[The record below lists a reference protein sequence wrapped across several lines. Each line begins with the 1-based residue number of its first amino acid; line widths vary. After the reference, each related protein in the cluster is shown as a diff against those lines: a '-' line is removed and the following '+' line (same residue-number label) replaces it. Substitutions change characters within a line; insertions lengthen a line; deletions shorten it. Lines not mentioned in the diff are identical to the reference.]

1 MSPKNEFISEARS
14 VSFKDQARSEED
26 LVYFIQKNGKS
37 GKEASASQ
45 FGKHREKRCVAKK
58 EGATLK
64 EQERVT
70 REEGTTLLRTFPV
83 SFFLS
88 IVPALRK
95 KIFVFDLSSQ
105 RNKEVT
111 LFLSAHAVID
121 SIASY
126 PLAERALFGLHRSRV
141 ALESMSI
148 GSRTFSH
155 CYAPEFHQVIASNLL
170 ATPLVS
176 KGELLSFFS
185 QKQSIIGERL
195 SRGKAVQL
203 LSLSRLPRLASVP
216 RGLDRLGLIPWE
228 CPISQS
234 QFQFPFK
241 KQYQNELFLGR
252 NPSFSLLVL
261 YLTRAEKTTQ
271 NKKKSIFKRFSYR
284 LLSREQTAI
293 VRLSI
298 LFFMAGLET
307 SEEDHH
313 LYPDKSAKPPKSA
326 MSSVRRTR
334 ATSKRTAAETASAF
348 LKKRKF
354 EGKPT

>member
-58 EGATLK
+58 E
-64 EQERVT
+64 
-70 REEGTTLLRTFPV
+70 
-83 SFFLS
+83 
-88 IVPALRK
+88 
-95 KIFVFDLSSQ
+95 
-105 RNKEVT
+105 
-111 LFLSAHAVID
+111 
-121 SIASY
+121 
-126 PLAERALFGLHRSRV
+126 
-141 ALESMSI
+141 
-148 GSRTFSH
+148 
-155 CYAPEFHQVIASNLL
+155 
-170 ATPLVS
+170 
-176 KGELLSFFS
+176 
-185 QKQSIIGERL
+185 
-195 SRGKAVQL
+195 
-203 LSLSRLPRLASVP
+203 
-216 RGLDRLGLIPWE
+216 GLIPWE

-313 LYPDKSAKPPKSA
+313 LYPDRTPLLSVEWTGRRPKQSNKQERASDDKGCDFLIRENLPAEDLLERKQDDLKKSWVPA
-326 MSSVRRTR
+326 R
-334 ATSKRTAAETASAF
+334 AETGQAGIELDDAF
-348 LKKRKF
+348 K
-354 EGKPT
+354 G

>member
-58 EGATLK
+58 E
-64 EQERVT
+64 
-70 REEGTTLLRTFPV
+70 
-83 SFFLS
+83 
-88 IVPALRK
+88 
-95 KIFVFDLSSQ
+95 
-105 RNKEVT
+105 
-111 LFLSAHAVID
+111 
-121 SIASY
+121 
-126 PLAERALFGLHRSRV
+126 
-141 ALESMSI
+141 
-148 GSRTFSH
+148 
-155 CYAPEFHQVIASNLL
+155 
-170 ATPLVS
+170 
-176 KGELLSFFS
+176 
-185 QKQSIIGERL
+185 
-195 SRGKAVQL
+195 
-203 LSLSRLPRLASVP
+203 
-216 RGLDRLGLIPWE
+216 GLIPWE

-313 LYPDKSAKPPKSA
+313 LYPVPES
-326 MSSVRRTR
+326 
-334 ATSKRTAAETASAF
+334 
-348 LKKRKF
+348 
-354 EGKPT
+354 KPTRSHRYFLFLFLIGVSAVYEALERRFIPRNQTIVPYRIRNLRLEVMQLEELASPGILFLGPSPYIRFS

>member
-1 MSPKNEFISEARS
+1 MSPKNEFIR
-14 VSFKDQARSEED
+14 
-26 LVYFIQKNGKS
+26 
-37 GKEASASQ
+37 
-45 FGKHREKRCVAKK
+45 
-58 EGATLK
+58 
-64 EQERVT
+64 
-70 REEGTTLLRTFPV
+70 
-83 SFFLS
+83 
-88 IVPALRK
+88 
-95 KIFVFDLSSQ
+95 
-105 RNKEVT
+105 
-111 LFLSAHAVID
+111 
-121 SIASY
+121 
-126 PLAERALFGLHRSRV
+126 
-141 ALESMSI
+141 
-148 GSRTFSH
+148 
-155 CYAPEFHQVIASNLL
+155 
-170 ATPLVS
+170 
-176 KGELLSFFS
+176 
-185 QKQSIIGERL
+185 
-195 SRGKAVQL
+195 
-203 LSLSRLPRLASVP
+203 
-216 RGLDRLGLIPWE
+216 LIPWE